1 MKVFIM
7 AILMCQMDITGSF
20 YYTPMVESP
29 RIEYNTLEECQS
41 AAAIKRKDMLYSSLK
56 YPELELFDVII
67 DCKADVH
74 SEDDGISIPI

>member
-7 AILMCQMDITGSF
+7 AILLCQMDITGSF
-20 YYTPMVESP
+20 YYTPMVENP
-29 RIEYNTLEECQS
+29 RMEYDTLKDCQS
-41 AAAIKRKDMLYSSLK
+41 AAAIKRKEMLRSSLN
-56 YPELELFDVII
+56 YPELEIFDVII